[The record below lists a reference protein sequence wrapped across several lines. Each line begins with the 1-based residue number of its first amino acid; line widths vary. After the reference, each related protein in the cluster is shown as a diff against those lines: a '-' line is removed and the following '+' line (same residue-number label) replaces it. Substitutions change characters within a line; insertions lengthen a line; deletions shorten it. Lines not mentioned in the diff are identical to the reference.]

1 MEPFPR
7 TDHDLSSASPSSET
21 PTNIAQPVYHDSHP
35 LEHRLVELIRDNVTH
50 VNRSPSLLRGVAL
63 EIVERPQ
70 PQPQPPRDSSRRV
83 GSVPLHIMAETMS
96 PIGIANVR
104 IAHHQPKGLIAC

>member
-21 PTNIAQPVYHDSHP
+21 LTNIAQPVYHDSHP

-70 PQPQPPRDSSRRV
+70 PQPPRDSSRRV

-104 IAHHQPKGLIAC
+104 IAQHQSKGLTAC